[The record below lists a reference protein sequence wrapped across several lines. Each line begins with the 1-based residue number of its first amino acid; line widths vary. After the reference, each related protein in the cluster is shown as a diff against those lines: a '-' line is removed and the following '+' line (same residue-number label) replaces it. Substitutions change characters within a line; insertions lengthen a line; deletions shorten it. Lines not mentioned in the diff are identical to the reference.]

1 MTYTFKLNEQVYKI
15 TLEENEGQIEV
26 EIDGEKLP
34 VDYRKIEDN
43 LYSIL
48 LDGQS
53 LTIGVFK
60 KGKKV
65 QVFFDGDL
73 YDLES
78 ISEREQ
84 RKSSLAASGVQE
96 IKAPMPSRVVKVL
109 KSEGDEVSRDEGV
122 VVIEAMKMESELKSP
137 IAGKVRNVMA
147 KEGDAIE
154 AGTVLMVV
162 VSDTPPA
169 E

>member
-1 MTYTFKLNEQVYKI
+1 MTYTFKLNDQIFKV
-15 TLEENEGQIEV
+15 TFEENDGQIEL
-26 EIDGEKLP
+26 EIEGEKLP

-43 LYSIL
+43 LYSII

-53 LTIGVFK
+53 ITLGVFK
-60 KGKKV
+60 KGKKI
-65 QVFFDGDL
+65 QVFLDGDL

-109 KSEGDEVSRDEGV
+109 KSEGDEVTKDEGV
-122 VVIEAMKMESELKSP
+122 IVIEAMKMESELKSP
-137 IAGKVRNVMA
+137 LAGKVRR
-147 KEGDAIE
+147 
-154 AGTVLMVV
+154 
-162 VSDTPPA
+162 
-169 E
+169 

>member
-1 MTYTFKLNEQVYKI
+1 MTYTFKLNDQVYKI

-43 LYSIL
+43 LYSIIL
-48 LDGQS
+48 GGQS
-53 LTIGVFK
+53 LTLGVFK
-60 KGKKV
+60 KGKKI
-65 QVFFDGDL
+65 QVFFGGDL

-162 VSDTPPA
+162 ASDTPPA

>member
-1 MTYTFKLNEQVYKI
+1 MTYTFKLNDQVYKI

-43 LYSIL
+43 LYSIIL
-48 LDGQS
+48 GGQS
-53 LTIGVFK
+53 LTLGVFK
-60 KGKKV
+60 KGKKI

-162 VSDTPPA
+162 ASDTPPA

>member
-1 MTYTFKLNEQVYKI
+1 MTYTFKLNDQIFKV
-15 TLEENEGQIEV
+15 TLEENDGQIEL
-26 EIDGEKLP
+26 EIEGEKLP

-43 LYSIL
+43 LYSII

-53 LTIGVFK
+53 LTLGVFK
-60 KGKKV
+60 KGKKI
-65 QVFFDGDL
+65 QVFLDGDL

-109 KSEGDEVSRDEGV
+109 KSEGDEVTKDEGV
-122 VVIEAMKMESELKSP
+122 IVIEAMKMESELKSP
-137 IAGKVRNVMA
+137 LAGKVRNVMA

-162 VSDTPPA
+162 EADTAPA

>member
-1 MTYTFKLNEQVYKI
+1 MTYTFKLNELVYKI

-60 KGKKV
+60 KGKKI

-84 RKSSLAASGVQE
+84 KKSSLAASGVQE

>member
-1 MTYTFKLNEQVYKI
+1 MTYTFKLNDQIFKV
-15 TLEENEGQIEV
+15 TFEENDGQIEL
-26 EIDGEKLP
+26 EIEGEKLP
-34 VDYRKIEDN
+34 VDYRKIEEN
-43 LYSIL
+43 LYSIISG
-48 LDGQS
+48 GQS
-53 LTIGVFK
+53 LTLGVFK
-60 KGKKV
+60 KGKKI
-65 QVFFDGDL
+65 QVFLDGDL
-73 YDLES
+73 YDIES

-109 KSEGDEVSRDEGV
+109 KSEGDEVTRDEGV

-154 AGTVLMVV
+154 TGTVLMVV
-162 VSDTPPA
+162 ASDTPPA

>member
-43 LYSIL
+43 LYSIIL
-48 LDGQS
+48 GGQS
-53 LTIGVFK
+53 LTLGVFK

-65 QVFFDGDL
+65 QIFFDGDL

-162 VSDTPPA
+162 ASDTPPA

>member
-15 TLEENEGQIEV
+15 TLEENDGQIEV
-26 EIDGEKLP
+26 EIDGEKIP
-34 VDYRKIEDN
+34 VDYRKIENN
-43 LYSIL
+43 LYSII

-53 LTIGVFK
+53 ITLGVFK
-60 KGKKV
+60 KGKKI
-65 QVFFDGDL
+65 QIFLDGDL

-96 IKAPMPSRVVKVL
+96 IKAPMPSRVVKIL
-109 KSEGDEVSRDEGV
+109 KSEGDEVTRDEGV

-162 VSDTPPA
+162 ASDTPPA

>member
-1 MTYTFKLNEQVYKI
+1 MTYTFKLNDQIFKV
-15 TLEENEGQIEV
+15 TFEENDGQIEL
-26 EIDGEKLP
+26 EIEGEKLP

-43 LYSIL
+43 LYSII

-53 LTIGVFK
+53 ITLGVFK
-60 KGKKV
+60 KGKKI
-65 QVFFDGDL
+65 QVFLDGDL

-109 KSEGDEVSRDEGV
+109 KSEGDEVTKDEGV
-122 VVIEAMKMESELKSP
+122 IVIEAMKMESELFASADGVVKE
-137 IAGKVRNVMA
+137 IRAQ
-147 KEGDAIE
+147 EGDSLAVDQAIVE
-154 AGTVLMVV
+154 F
-162 VSDTPPA
+162 

>member
-1 MTYTFKLNEQVYKI
+1 MTYTFKLNDQIFKV
-15 TLEENEGQIEV
+15 TFEENDGQIEL
-26 EIDGEKLP
+26 EIEGEKLP

-43 LYSIL
+43 LYSII

-53 LTIGVFK
+53 ITLGVFK
-60 KGKKV
+60 KGKKI

-109 KSEGDEVSRDEGV
+109 KSEGDEVTKDEGV
-122 VVIEAMKMESELKSP
+122 IVIEAMKMESELKSP
-137 IAGKVRNVMA
+137 LAGKVRNVMA

-162 VSDTPPA
+162 ASDTAPT

>member
-43 LYSIL
+43 LYSII

-65 QVFFDGDL
+65 QVFFEGDL

-154 AGTVLMVV
+154 AGTVLVVV